1 VKKKNRRLLAG
12 MICYGVLILAAL
24 FVLLPVRNSNEAFLL
39 VVFLLF
45 FTLLIVRTI
54 IHSSD
59 EDMD

>member
-1 VKKKNRRLLAG
+1 

-45 FTLLIVRTI
+45 FTILIIRTI
-54 IHSSD
+54 THSSD
-59 EDMD
+59 DDLE

>member
-1 VKKKNRRLLAG
+1 